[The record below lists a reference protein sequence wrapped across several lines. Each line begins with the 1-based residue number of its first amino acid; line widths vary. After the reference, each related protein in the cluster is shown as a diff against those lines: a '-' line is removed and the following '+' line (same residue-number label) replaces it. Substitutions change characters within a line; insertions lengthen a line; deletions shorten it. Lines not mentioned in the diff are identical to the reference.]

1 MFNSSINIFLLIYV
15 YLISQKW
22 WRILSLLT
30 MTVVFFNFSLISKL
44 FGYVYLI
51 LYSVH
56 TDSWFLYSHFIVQL
70 LSHVWLFATP
80 WTTAL
85 QASCLSLSPRVFSHS
100 CLFESVMPSDHLI
113 LCWPLLLLLSFF
125 PSIRV
130 FSNELVLASG
140 GQNIGASASASILP
154 KIIQGWFPL
163 GLTGLISLLS
173 KGFLRV
179 FSRTTVQKHHFF
191 GTQPS
196 LWSVTSIYNYWKNHS
211 FDYIDLCWQR
221 HVSAF

>member
-44 FGYVYLI
+44 FSYVYLI

-56 TDSWFLYSHFIVQL
+56 TDSWFLYSHFVVQL

-80 WTTAL
+80 WTRAL

-100 CLFESVMPSDHLI
+100 CLFESVMPSNHLI
-113 LCWPLLLLLSFF
+113 LVAPFSSYSHSSWHQGLFQWIGSLHQVAKILELQLQHQSFQRLF
-125 PSIRV
+125 RV
-130 FSNELVLASG
+130 D
-140 GQNIGASASASILP
+140 
-154 KIIQGWFPL
+154 
-163 GLTGLISLLS
+163 
-173 KGFLRV
+173 FL
-179 FSRTTVQKHHFF
+179 
-191 GTQPS
+191 
-196 LWSVTSIYNYWKNHS
+196 
-211 FDYIDLCWQR
+211 
-221 HVSAF
+221 